1 MTCIDCKS
9 KNNNNN
15 KNTTTK
21 KKYATVSLP
30 VPLLKQRRF

>member
-30 VPLLKQRRF
+30 VPLLK